1 MFNIEVISSF
11 RASSVSI
18 FGIFLVEFM
27 DLNLYL
33 PYFNGP
39 NNGNYEIGMYFL
51 STFPLGVK
59 KFLCTLKCGPRW
71 ENK

>member
-1 MFNIEVISSF
+1 MKKNRMKYQLKMCICPLH
-11 RASSVSI
+11 
-18 FGIFLVEFM
+18 GIFLVEFM

-59 KFLCTLKCGPRW
+59 KFLNTKR
-71 ENK
+71 KS